1 MMDYEELESAYQTAL
16 AELEAC
22 KLELRQAQGNYKN
35 LLNNVGQNNAKN
47 EWRKRENERLKELNA
62 YYRRQVRSVYDAVM
76 AIGGTW
82 AMDSGGGVRIVP
94 PDMEE
99 MAARNIELANELEST
114 KAQLEEAREN
124 LSRAIVLADE
134 IRKLQDLE
142 GGGE

>member
-1 MMDYEELESAYQTAL
+1 MDYEELESAYQMTL

-22 KLELRQAQGNYKN
+22 KLELRQVQGNYKN
-35 LLNNVGQNNAKN
+35 LLNNAGQDKA
-47 EWRKRENERLKELNA
+47 EHEQRRRENEELRKRAA
-62 YYRRQVRSVYDAVM
+62 YYRNQVDSVYDAVM

-99 MAARNIELANELEST
+99 MEARNVGLANELEST
-114 KAQLEEAREN
+114 KAQLEDAREN

-134 IRKLQDLE
+134 IRKLQDLK
-142 GGGE
+142 GGAE

>member
-1 MMDYEELESAYQTAL
+1 MDYEELESAYQMTL

-22 KLELRQAQGNYKN
+22 KLELKQAQGNCKV
-35 LLNNVGQNNAKN
+35 LINNAGQDKAKH
-47 EWRKRENERLKELNA
+47 EQRKRENERLKELNA
-62 YYRRQVRSVYDAVM
+62 YYCRQVRSVNDAVL

-99 MAARNIELANELEST
+99 MAARNVDLANELEST

-134 IRKLQDLE
+134 IRKLQDL
-142 GGGE
+142 GGGPE